1 MQKFRKIFQH
11 LLHSIALP
19 IATAPSFSPLFMPLL
34 PSYLLSYLVRFV
46 VPSIICCR
54 PFPKKHS
61 ASTCPVLHFNLTPS
75 PLPASPPSL
84 SHNPL
89 ACHTVQHVL
98 SFNSGL
104 WDTHSPTGA
113 SATAAAW
120 ELISMSSTSLG
131 AFAIS
136 ALCVAAEP
144 PWRMCNAVF
153 SMRFFFRF
161 FFFAFYQLKATS
173 KAESVCVPLTHTSTL
188 KTDQNRQTHKQHTHT
203 HIQSTH
209 SQTHTHRNTHP
220 HTRLFDAFSV
230 VGLVCCTLLVLS
242 LWRILSVSHC
252 VWNLKTY

>member
-1 MQKFRKIFQH
+1 MQKFRKIFQQ

-19 IATAPSFSPLFMPLL
+19 IATAPSLPLL

-75 PLPASPPSL
+75 PLPASPSSL

-153 SMRFFFRF
+153 SMRFFFPF
-161 FFFAFYQLKATS
+161 FFL
-173 KAESVCVPLTHTSTL
+173 
-188 KTDQNRQTHKQHTHT
+188 
-203 HIQSTH
+203 
-209 SQTHTHRNTHP
+209 
-220 HTRLFDAFSV
+220 LF
-230 VGLVCCTLLVLS
+230 
-242 LWRILSVSHC
+242 I
-252 VWNLKTY
+252 N

>member
-1 MQKFRKIFQH
+1 MLSWYFSYIQSISLFVKPFYPLLPSIFMSQFFKLTMWHMQKFRKIFQQ

-19 IATAPSFSPLFMPLL
+19 IATAPSFMPLL

-136 ALCVAAEP
+136 ALRCC
-144 PWRMCNAVF
+144 R
-153 SMRFFFRF
+153 
-161 FFFAFYQLKATS
+161 ATM
-173 KAESVCVPLTHTSTL
+173 AYV
-188 KTDQNRQTHKQHTHT
+188 
-203 HIQSTH
+203 
-209 SQTHTHRNTHP
+209 
-220 HTRLFDAFSV
+220 
-230 VGLVCCTLLVLS
+230 
-242 LWRILSVSHC
+242 
-252 VWNLKTY
+252 